1 MKWAVMNVEPTT
13 DYKLLLTFEGGKKR
27 IFDFTPLLEDKIND
41 LLKI

>member
-27 IFDFTPLLEDKIND
+27 ILTLLTHV
-41 LLKI
+41 